1 MSRDSKKVDYGYPFA
16 YIEESLDE
24 NKRTEIIVAT
34 LIGVLALGVFAVA
47 IFLAITVDVTVFTV
61 IASLSFLVFI
71 ICLVVLIGFTRIHN
85 RKKRTFARMLNAID
99 DSDEGHS
106 AEELQ
111 RISDEAQVRIPRP
124 EVIYRKTKKVK
135 TFQAKDIQYTG
146 EIKGK
151 KCPICK
157 LEINKKQDVLGCPNC
172 QTPFHYGHLFIW
184 LQAKNSC
191 PVCGE
196 EYVIKN

>member
-1 MSRDSKKVDYGYPFA
+1 MSRDSEAISYGYPFF
-16 YIEESLDE
+16 YVEESLNE
-24 NKRTEIIVAT
+24 NKRTEIIVAA
-34 LIGVLALGVFAVA
+34 LIGFLALGVFAAA
-47 IFLAITVDVTVFTV
+47 IFLAITFDVTIFTV
-61 IASLSFLVFI
+61 IASLSFIVFI
-71 ICLVVLIGFTRIHN
+71 ICLVFLVGFTRIHN
-85 RKKRTFARMLNAID
+85 KKKRTFARMLKAID
-99 DSDEGHS
+99 DSDVGLS

-111 RISDEAQVRIPRP
+111 RISEEIQVRIPRP

-135 TFQAKDIQYTG
+135 TYQAKHLQYSG

-157 LEINKKQDVLGCPNC
+157 LEINKRQDVLGCPNC

-196 EYVIKN
+196 EYIIKN